1 MSPADRHS
9 PRQRYPEQ
17 AARVAALIAADP
29 LRWPLLQQVQA
40 LGLDDCWIGAG
51 FVRNALWDHLHG
63 RACSPLDSDVD
74 VIWFDR
80 QRCSAEL
87 DRHLEGMLRA
97 RHPGIDW
104 SVKNQ
109 ARMHLKNGDL
119 PYTSSADAMSHWPE
133 TATAV
138 AVRRSADGAC
148 EVCAPLGLDD
158 LFDGVIRPTPRFAQ
172 DRRPI
177 FLERLQAK
185 NWQGQWPLLRL
196 QER

>member
-9 PRQRYPEQ
+9 PRQRHPEQ
-17 AARVAALIAADP
+17 AARVAALIIADP
-29 LRWPLLQQVQA
+29 LRWQLLWQVQA
-40 LGLDDCWIGAG
+40 LGLDDCWVGAG

-87 DRHLEGMLRA
+87 DRHLEERLRA

-138 AVRRSADGAC
+138 AVRRTADGAC

-158 LFDGVIRPTPRFAQ
+158 LFDGVIRPTPRFTQ
-172 DRRPI
+172 DRRAI

-185 NWQGQWPLLRL
+185 HWQGKWPLLRL
-196 QER
+196 QES